1 MYNTLSSKISNKY
14 IFTAKENKRKKQAK
28 LGNKKKEE
36 RQVRDRTIFTKYFS
50 PLLNYTVVSSLTFL
64 IPPLA
69 ILTAFLLLRETPLA
83 NKITT
88 HWPPLVH
95 GKYVIQCYYTCPQK
109 LKECSNLHKSYLI
122 DLYMKNIF
130 EQQRYF
136 LM

>member
-14 IFTAKENKRKKQAK
+14 IFTAKNKRKKQAK

-50 PLLNYTVVSSLTFL
+50 PLLNYTMVSSLTFL
-64 IPPLA
+64 IPPPA
-69 ILTAFLLLRETPLA
+69 ILTAFLLLRETSLA

-95 GKYVIQCYYTCPQK
+95 GKYVIRC
-109 LKECSNLHKSYLI
+109 
-122 DLYMKNIF
+122 
-130 EQQRYF
+130 
-136 LM
+136 